1 MLKRIQQ
8 LSQRL
13 APIAPPA
20 LPAPVRQGVP
30 WEDAR
35 VMHILGSYGTSE
47 PGGLVFAMDAT
58 FSRSAT
64 WAEAL
69 SVQGSMFQALGPGLK
84 VQLVY
89 FRGGEFYASRW
100 TRHAAGL
107 AKEMRSVCCKA
118 GTTQIARV
126 LSHGESMA
134 AREGARALVYV
145 GDAME
150 EDADL
155 LLGHAAKLAQRCVPL
170 FVFQEGADAR
180 AQTVFQELARVTKG
194 AYARFDEMSANRLK
208 DLLSAAAVY
217 AGGGRGALAAL
228 AKAQPAAR
236 MLLEQMK

>member
-8 LSQRL
+8 LTQRL
-13 APIAPPA
+13 TPVA
-20 LPAPVRQGVP
+20 PAPSHTPAAQVLP
-30 WEDAR
+30 WEDVR
-35 VMHILGSYGTSE
+35 VQQILGPSGTLE

-69 SVQGSMFQALGPGLK
+69 SVQGSMFQAFGPGLK

-89 FRGGEFYASRW
+89 FRGVEFYASRW

-107 AKEMRSVCCKA
+107 AKEMRGVRCKTGA
-118 GTTQIARV
+118 TQIARV
-126 LSHGESMA
+126 LAHCETVA
-134 AREGARALVYV
+134 TREGMRALVYV

-155 LLGHAAKLAQRCVPL
+155 LLGHAAKLAQRSIPL
-170 FVFQEGADAR
+170 FMFQEGGDAR
-180 AQTVFQELARVTKG
+180 AQTVFQELARVTNG
-194 AYARFDEMSANRLK
+194 AYVRFDEASASRLK
-208 DLLSAAAVY
+208 DLLAAAAVY

-228 AKAQPAAR
+228 AKQQPAAR
-236 MLLEQMK
+236 LLLEQMK